1 MSASDLHAA
10 WNRITGQSL
19 PMGVCSFEFEHGYYE
34 FEKAGYNEKDLMT
47 VVRYLQGEIRKGG
60 RKPAALRW
68 RNCVGDLL
76 RFAEELEL
84 ARGALRQKPPPTPK
98 DRVLA
103 QARPVALPERAPAND
118 SAKHVSVY
126 IKALRDAAGGAQ

>member
-1 MSASDLHAA
+1 MSATTLHAA
-10 WNRITGQSL
+10 WNRFTGQTL
-19 PMGVCSFEFEHGYYE
+19 RMGVCSFEFEHGYYE

-47 VVRYLQGEIRKGG
+47 VVRYLQGEIRKGD

-98 DRVLA
+98 ERVLA
-103 QARPVALPERAPAND
+103 QARPVALPERVTTND
-118 SAKHVSVY
+118 SAQHVSVY
-126 IKALRDAAGGAQ
+126 IKALRDAVGGTQ